1 GSGLFDAASGPR
13 KRAHVA
19 RLGLSARRER
29 CAEGACRAAPGARRS
44 RADQGA
50 GRFGPDRQ
58 ASGVGLHGADRRIA
72 RRRARRPGSQR
83 RSTRRVYGGVGKSR
97 SEFAEPGVRRD
108 EAQRPR
114 RRGEERIMKR
124 ALVLIALATGV
135 SGCATIKG
143 WFSDSKAENIEPPT
157 VLVEF

>member
-108 EAQRPR
+108 E
-114 RRGEERIMKR
+114 RIMKR

-157 VLVEF
+157 VLVEFPPT